1 MRKSWP
7 ETSTRRQNM
16 QTSDWQKVGEWSSVD
31 ELSRDVEKK
40 KCKPF
45 GIIVCCHRNRC
56 IIIIIIIIVSVI
68 ISLTWIIVTTTVLSL
83 LPLFLSLLKYHVSC
97 IFSHLLPVICNLLI
111 QFNLNEY
118 ISKLVCTVSFSHFFY
133 FYFFYVLVV
142 GFTVK

>member
-45 GIIVCCHRNRC
+45 GIIVCFHRNRC
-56 IIIIIIIIVSVI
+56 IIIIIIVSVT

-111 QFNLNEY
+111 QFNLNKY
-118 ISKLVCTVSFSHFFY
+118 ISKLVRTVSFSHFFY
-133 FYFFYVLVV
+133 FYFFT
-142 GFTVK
+142 F

>member
-16 QTSDWQKVGEWSSVD
+16 QTSDWQKEGEWSSVD

-56 IIIIIIIIVSVI
+56 IIIIIVSVI
-68 ISLTWIIVTTTVLSL
+68 ISLTWIIVTTAVLSL

-133 FYFFYVLVV
+133 FYFFT
-142 GFTVK
+142 F

>member
-45 GIIVCCHRNRC
+45 GIIVCCHHNRC
-56 IIIIIIIIVSVI
+56 IIIIIIVSVI
-68 ISLTWIIVTTTVLSL
+68 ISLTWIIVTTTFLSL

-118 ISKLVCTVSFSHFFY
+118 ISKLVFTVSFSHFFL
-133 FYFFYVLVV
+133 FLFFYVLVV